1 MQLYSLNLSPNPMF
15 HETDMSTSSTRPTT
29 PTLRLFRSLWGLAV
43 DPRSASASTSP
54 SYPPSPQPPPCRGIK
69 SFPSRQALLRHVAR
83 AGGRWVGGEEGG
95 RKGGLYQGIEASLCD
110 LGSTKEERRDMVRV
124 LEEQGLDLIIGKEWG
139 GRYMEWIKRWI
150 ACLCGW

>member
-1 MQLYSLNLSPNPMF
+1 M
-15 HETDMSTSSTRPTT
+15 
-29 PTLRLFRSLWGLAV
+29 
-43 DPRSASASTSP
+43 
-54 SYPPSPQPPPCRGIK
+54 
-69 SFPSRQALLRHVAR
+69 
-83 AGGRWVGGEEGG
+83 GGEEGG